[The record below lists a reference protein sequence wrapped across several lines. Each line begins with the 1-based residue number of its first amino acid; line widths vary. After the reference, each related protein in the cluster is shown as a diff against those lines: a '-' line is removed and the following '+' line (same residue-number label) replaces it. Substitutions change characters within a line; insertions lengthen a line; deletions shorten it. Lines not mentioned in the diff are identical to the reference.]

1 MATINQKQEI
11 LKAFSSMDS
20 VQAEKV
26 LNYIEGLLNGQP
38 SGVYYKMLKKQAMKE
53 IRQAL
58 GQTRK
63 FNSSF

>member
-1 MATINQKQEI
+1 MRTISQKQEI
-11 LKAFSSMDS
+11 LQALSSMDS
-20 VQAEKV
+20 AQAEKV
-26 LNYIEGLLNGQP
+26 LNYIQGLVNGQP
-38 SGVYYKMLKKQAMKE
+38 SGMHYQKLKRQAMKE

>member
-1 MATINQKQEI
+1 MRTISQKQEI
-11 LKAFSSMDS
+11 LQALSSMDS
-20 VQAEKV
+20 AQAEKV
-26 LNYIEGLLNGQP
+26 LNYIQGLVNGQP
-38 SGVYYKMLKKQAMKE
+38 SGMHDQKLKRQAMKE

>member
-1 MATINQKQEI
+1 MRTISQKQEI
-11 LKAFSSMDS
+11 LQALSSMDS
-20 VQAEKV
+20 AQAEKV
-26 LNYIEGLLNGQP
+26 LNYIKGLLNGQP
-38 SGVYYKMLKKQAMKE
+38 SGIHYQMLKRQAMKE